1 MAHPS
6 TASSVADTGLV
17 RAIGVRGLSAN
28 VVNNVVGSGIFV
40 LPAVVAV
47 TLGASAIIAYVVCA
61 VAIGLVG
68 LTFAEAGSRVSAP
81 GGTYAY
87 AEAAFG
93 PFVGFLSGVLFW
105 LSQFGASAA
114 VATVFAGSIAAIAP
128 SLGTTVTRAILLV
141 LLYGGLALINIRGVR
156 TGMGLVEAITAA
168 KLLPLVLLAVVG
180 AFFMVPAHLAWTFTP
195 TLTQISAASL
205 LLIFAFTGVEGALTS
220 SGEVRNPSRTV
231 PRAILMGLGG
241 VSLLYIAIQLV
252 AQGVLGPNLV
262 VDQNAPLVAVASQV
276 FGPTGRVLLGV
287 GAAVS
292 AFGYVSG
299 DILATPRL
307 LFAFARDGILPKQV
321 GTVSAR
327 HHTPAAAIVVHSTL
341 ACILAITGTFR
352 SLVILSTVT
361 ILLVYLATC
370 LASIQLTRR
379 DVRAD
384 GPPFRLPGGPTIPLL
399 ACVVV
404 AWMLSSA
411 SGKEFMSVGVT
422 IVVASALYVIRPGR
436 GRTTPAPGESE

>member
-6 TASSVADTGLV
+6 PAPQVADTGLV

-40 LPAVVAV
+40 LPAVVAA
-47 TLGASAIIAYVVCA
+47 TLGASAIVAYVVCA
-61 VAIGLVG
+61 IAIGLIG
-68 LTFAEAGSRVSAP
+68 LTFAEAGSRVSGP

-87 AEAAFG
+87 AETAFG
-93 PFVGFLSGVLFW
+93 PYVGFLSGILFW

-128 SLGTTVTRAILLV
+128 PLGATVPRAILLV
-141 LLYGGLALINIRGVR
+141 LLYGGLAAFNIRGVR
-156 TGMGLVEAITAA
+156 TGIHIVEAITAA
-168 KLLPLVLLAVVG
+168 KLFPLVLLVVAG
-180 AFFMVPAHLAWTFTP
+180 AFFITPAHLAWTAMP
-195 TLTQISAASL
+195 TMAQVGSASL
-205 LLIFAFTGVEGALTS
+205 LLVFAFTGVEGALTS
-220 SGEVRNPSRTV
+220 SGEVRDPSRTV
-231 PRAILMGLGG
+231 PRAILIGLGA

-252 AQGVLGPNLV
+252 AQGVLGPDLAL
-262 VDQNAPLVAVASQV
+262 DQNAPLVAVAGRA
-276 FGPTGRVLLGV
+276 FGPAGRILLGV

-299 DILATPRL
+299 DVLATPRL
-307 LFAFARDGILPKQV
+307 LFAFARDGFLPKRLGSV
-321 GTVSAR
+321 NPRFHS
-327 HHTPAAAIVVHSTL
+327 PAVAIIVHSTL
-341 ACILAITGTFR
+341 TCALAITGTFR
-352 SLVILSTVT
+352 SLVILSTVS

-384 GPPFRLPGGPTIPLL
+384 GPPFRLPGGPTVPLV

-404 AWMLSSA
+404 IWMLTSA
-411 SGKEFMSVGVT
+411 SRTEFISVAAMLV
-422 IVVASALYVIRPGR
+422 IASVVYMLRPATSIR
-436 GRTTPAPGESE
+436 ES